1 MGTCAR
7 LMRGECG
14 RARSWREILRL
25 VVLFFLYDDD
35 DEEIKNVNFDVNL
48 RHDEER
54 EETREGED
62 GKCRMTK
69 QISGS

>member
-1 MGTCAR
+1 MDRGSVFCAS
-7 LMRGECG
+7 LG
-14 RARSWREILRL
+14 
-25 VVLFFLYDDD
+25 Y

-48 RHDEER
+48 RHAEVVEK
-54 EETREGED
+54 ED

>member
-1 MGTCAR
+1 MRAGTELAR
-7 LMRGECG
+7 NFTSR
-14 RARSWREILRL
+14 RS
-25 VVLFFLYDDD
+25 FFLYDDD

-54 EETREGED
+54 EETRVGED